1 MSNVV
6 NRDALKAF
14 QSPIRGNDIME
25 ICGLTEGRNV
35 GKIKE
40 AIEEAILDG
49 IIENTFD
56 DAKKYLLKIKDT
68 FSL

>member
-1 MSNVV
+1 
-6 NRDALKAF
+6 
-14 QSPIRGNDIME
+14 ME